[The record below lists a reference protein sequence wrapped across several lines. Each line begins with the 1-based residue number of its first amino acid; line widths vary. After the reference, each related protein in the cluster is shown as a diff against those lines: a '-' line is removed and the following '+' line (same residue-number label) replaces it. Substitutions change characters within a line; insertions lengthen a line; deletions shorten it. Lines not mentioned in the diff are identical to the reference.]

1 MFKANIS
8 SQRVQVSVISFYV
21 LNRGFILSDHSQNMI
36 YGFDICFILSGN
48 HLDTHITTQYINVT
62 RNPRSNHLDVNVD
75 HYTRLSKYL
84 FCVLSDPTNATKIS
98 ESLQQGTLK
107 AFRFNYLL
115 LRLMNVNET
124 TRTRQSEMAN
134 TSPCHM
140 PVLGNVPPIKI
151 ENVDLFL

>member
-21 LNRGFILSDHSQNMI
+21 LNRGLILSDHSENMI

-48 HLDTHITTQYINVT
+48 HLDAHVTTQYINVT
-62 RNPRSNHLDVNVD
+62 RNHLDVNVD

-84 FCVLSDPTNATKIS
+84 FCVLSDPTNATNIS

-107 AFRFNYLL
+107 AFRFN
-115 LRLMNVNET
+115 
-124 TRTRQSEMAN
+124 
-134 TSPCHM
+134 
-140 PVLGNVPPIKI
+140 
-151 ENVDLFL
+151 